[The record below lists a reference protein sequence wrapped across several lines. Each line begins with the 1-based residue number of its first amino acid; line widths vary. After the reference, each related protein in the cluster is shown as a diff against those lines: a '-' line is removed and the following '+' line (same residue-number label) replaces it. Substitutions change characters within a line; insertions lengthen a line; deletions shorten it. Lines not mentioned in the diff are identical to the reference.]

1 MKSITSVA
9 LASNIWS
16 GNAKED
22 YLSVVAHFVNSDWQ
36 LEKRILAMRLI
47 DCSHSGNNIAERIYA
62 VVQEYELSD
71 KVFSITLDNAS
82 ANTF

>member
-1 MKSITSVA
+1 LKSITSVA

-36 LEKRILAMRLI
+36 LEKGILAMCLI
-47 DCSHSGNNIAERIYA
+47 DCERKIG
-62 VVQEYELSD
+62 LHLFLND
-71 KVFSITLDNAS
+71 FGG
-82 ANTF
+82 